1 MCPVRVLV
9 TGVSGYVGRALAP
22 RLVEEGHQVAG
33 LSRDPTRVTI
43 DPTRVTIDPARV
55 TPDPRR
61 VDASIPVHRG
71 DLITGEGLAE
81 ALESVQVAY
90 YLVHSME
97 SSTVGAFPEAE
108 RRSAENFARAARAAG
123 VQRAVYFTG
132 LIPHNRK
139 LSRHLASRLAVEEIL
154 MGASESS
161 VSLRS
166 SIVIGA
172 RSRSFRFL
180 VRLVERL
187 RVMVL
192 PAWHVNRTQPLDE
205 RDMLEFLVR
214 VATSPK
220 VAGRSLD
227 IAGPDVL
234 TYGQVIQRIAEAML
248 VLRPALRLPL
258 TVTPVASRVASAIAG
273 EDPALMEPLMESLGT
288 DLLARDL
295 SAARLLDVHLH
306 SFDRAVEHALRD
318 WEVTEPLA
326 AR

>member
-1 MCPVRVLV
+1 MMWAVRVLV
-9 TGVSGYVGRALAP
+9 TGVSGYVGHALVP
-22 RLVEEGHQVAG
+22 RLLEDGHQVSG
-33 LSRDPTRVTI
+33 LSRHPERARPRV
-43 DPTRVTIDPARV
+43 
-55 TPDPRR
+55 
-61 VDASIPVHRG
+61 PVHRG
-71 DLITGEGLAE
+71 DLISGQGLGE
-81 ALESVQVAY
+81 ALDGVDVAY

-97 SSTVGAFPEAE
+97 GSTAGGFPEAE

-123 VQRAVYFTG
+123 VGRIVYFTG
-132 LIPHNRK
+132 LMPAEGR

-154 MGASESS
+154 MRASSSS

-172 RSRSFRFL
+172 RSRTFRFL

-187 RVMVL
+187 RLMVL

-205 RDMLEFLVR
+205 RDMLEFLAR
-214 VATSPK
+214 AATSPE
-220 VAGRSLD
+220 VGGRSLD

-234 TYGQVIQRIAEAML
+234 TYGQMIEGIADALL

-258 TVTPVASRVASAIAG
+258 TFTPVASRVASAIAG
-273 EDPALMEPLMESLGT
+273 EDPALMGPLMESLET

-295 SAARLLDVHLH
+295 HAAALLGVHLH
-306 SFDRAVEHALRD
+306 TFDRAVDHALRE